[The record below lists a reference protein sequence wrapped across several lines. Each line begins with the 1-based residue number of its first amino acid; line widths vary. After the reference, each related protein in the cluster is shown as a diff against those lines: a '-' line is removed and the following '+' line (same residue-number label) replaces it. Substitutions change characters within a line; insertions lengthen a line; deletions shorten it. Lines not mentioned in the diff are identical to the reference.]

1 MVATDTLGLAA
12 DEWFALLR
20 IALGAWWFKSFW
32 HKDKRAWLQRNA
44 GIKWAGSVAE
54 KHRWAF
60 VGRSYDSLVAPRP
73 RLFTYVVLGAE
84 LALGLGLLVGLLT
97 PVALVASIVLN
108 GIYLVLMINDFAE
121 QGQNLMMI
129 AAGIVAF
136 GGESWHTWSLDAVLS
151 LF

>member
-1 MVATDTLGLAA
+1 
-12 DEWFALLR
+12 
-20 IALGAWWFKSFW
+20 
-32 HKDKRAWLQRNA
+32 
-44 GIKWAGSVAE
+44 
-54 KHRWAF
+54 
-60 VGRSYDSLVAPRP
+60 
-73 RLFTYVVLGAE
+73 
-84 LALGLGLLVGLLT
+84 LLVGLLT

-136 GGESWHTWSLDAVLS
+136 GGESWHTWSLDAVLN